1 MRSQLMRRQLVHCC
15 PAHERLFLLAVFL
28 SSALAACGGNDG
40 PAGTDDGPAFPPQ
53 GHVWIVFGADT
64 VTAEIADTDEERE
77 HGLMNR
83 DSLPD
88 GEGMLFAWTNEDIRS
103 FWMKNTYFPLDIA
116 FLDRTQTVI
125 NVSQMQAQTE
135 TIHRSDRPAMFALE
149 VSQGWFAPRA
159 IGAGS
164 RASFV
169 FGPR

>member
-1 MRSQLMRRQLVHCC
+1 MRSQLMRRQ
-15 PAHERLFLLAVFL
+15 PARSYPPLLALFLC
-28 SSALAACGGNDG
+28 SATVACGADNG
-40 PAGTDDGPAFPPQ
+40 PAGTDDGAAFPPQ
-53 GHVWIVFGADT
+53 GEVWIVFGADT
-64 VTAEIADTDEERE
+64 VTAEIADTDEDRER
-77 HGLMNR
+77 GLMNR

-88 GEGMLFAWTNEDIRS
+88 GEGMLFVWTDEDIRS

-125 NVSQMQAQTE
+125 NVSQMEAQTE

-149 VSQGWFAPRA
+149 VPQGWFAPRA
-159 IGAGS
+159 IGEGS